1 MASALHSVQ
10 LPVRWLFWWRR
21 CSSLSSP
28 DCRSQLLLQ
37 RGQLTSASSSGLY
50 SGSSSHSTL
59 SKGLA
64 ISYRQTICPHTQR
77 SLGLNAQFGSLLIV
91 MVNAASV
98 MGFFLL
104 GLLMG
109 RSSVSSVILA
119 ISVGAAAAILVVWGV
134 STSIGPLFLFSV
146 LYGLT
151 AGSYSTSWTGM
162 IRDIKERSLAADASI
177 VFGFLAAGRGK

>member
-1 MASALHSVQ
+1 
-10 LPVRWLFWWRR
+10 
-21 CSSLSSP
+21 
-28 DCRSQLLLQ
+28 
-37 RGQLTSASSSGLY
+37 
-50 SGSSSHSTL
+50 
-59 SKGLA
+59 
-64 ISYRQTICPHTQR
+64 
-77 SLGLNAQFGSLLIV
+77 
-91 MVNAASV
+91 
-98 MGFFLL
+98 
-104 GLLMG
+104 MG